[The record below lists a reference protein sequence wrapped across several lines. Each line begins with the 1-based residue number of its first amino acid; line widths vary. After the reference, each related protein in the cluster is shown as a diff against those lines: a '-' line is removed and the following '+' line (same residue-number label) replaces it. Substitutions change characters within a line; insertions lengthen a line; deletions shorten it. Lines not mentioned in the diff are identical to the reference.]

1 MSTSYPKSEPS
12 TPENP
17 AVTQA
22 YKRLVS
28 FLEGQRAKAGSG
40 VRVFSTNRLVDVAGE
55 VPSVSLAGIL
65 AQLVEDGLL
74 EQFLRVETALGVGL
88 EDFSSIE
95 QVPDEVYDWRDSHES
110 LRVTPANLRVYYRI
124 HGAA

>member
-1 MSTSYPKSEPS
+1 
-12 TPENP
+12 
-17 AVTQA
+17 VTQA

-55 VPSVSLAGIL
+55 VPSVGLAGIL

-110 LRVTPANLRVYYRI
+110 LRVSPANLRVYYRI
-124 HGAA
+124 QGAA